1 MRVSHIR
8 CHHLCLMVQIFTC
21 FFLSRS
27 PPKHTLLCSNGTSR
41 KQGMS
46 KSLGLA
52 HGVGELDM
60 VRGMSVKSKIG
71 FQCRYPKRGILLL
84 TPSKQVVYEIT
95 LFNLFF
101 HS

>member
-8 CHHLCLMVQIFTC
+8 CHHLCLMVQISTC
-21 FFLSRS
+21 IFLSRS
-27 PPKHTLLCSNGTSR
+27 PPKHTLSCSNGTSS

-71 FQCRYPKRGILLL
+71 FQCGYPKLDILLL
-84 TPSKQVVYEIT
+84 TPSKQVV
-95 LFNLFF
+95 
-101 HS
+101 